1 MSDLLTA
8 NEIATRLKVK
18 PETVKVWAREG
29 RIPTLRLSH
38 KVLRFDLAAVVD
50 ALKKNQ
56 ELAHA

>member
-1 MSDLLTA
+1 MIDFLTA
-8 NEIATRLKVK
+8 DEIAKRLKVK

-38 KVLRFDLAAVVD
+38 KVLRFDLVAVVE